1 MSGYS
6 QADATACIRAVGPLR
21 TGCCLS
27 SYCATTNCPAWAA
40 KFGPHECRLEPPPTA
55 PPSPPPPMP
64 PSPDAPVVFQCDNLC
79 VGNPSYALDGDCDD
93 GGPGSEYSGCTF
105 GTDCDDC
112 SPRVAS
118 PSPSPPPPVPSLP
131 PPASPSP
138 PTAPPLPP
146 SLVKTSASDH
156 APCVVNTVTNCVCS
170 SNIDVGECEASSAAT
185 VSGQY
190 GSSESCQVDF
200 TRDVTLAVHLLETEF
215 SYSCA
220 YDYVSVDDWPY
231 KYCTGGDD
239 GDDLDGKTTSTLQFD
254 SDGSV
259 QDYGFIICFS

>member
-1 MSGYS
+1 MRFSAHVWSTSSS
-6 QADATACIRAVGPLR
+6 QPASVARRRIVMTATRPRRHGWPDEDIPDPGEPNPNPCRPCRRRA
-21 TGCCLS
+21 
-27 SYCATTNCPAWAA
+27 
-40 KFGPHECRLEPPPTA
+40 
-55 PPSPPPPMP
+55 
-64 PSPDAPVVFQCDNLC
+64 
-79 VGNPSYALDGDCDD
+79 
-93 GGPGSEYSGCTF
+93 
-105 GTDCDDC
+105 
-112 SPRVAS
+112 AS
-118 PSPSPPPPVPSLP
+118 P

-146 SLVKTSASDH
+146 SLVASSASDH

-200 TRDVTLAVHLLETEF
+200 TRDVTLAVHLLETEY
-215 SYSCA
+215 SGSCA

-239 GDDLDGKTTSTLQFD
+239 GDDLNGKTTSTFQFD

-259 QDYGFIICFS
+259 QESGFIICFS